1 MVSSEGEGRADVW
14 SAEASLNCED
24 VDVPADEGGGVDVAE
39 LFIIDAVA
47 MDSRERTR
55 SSGYVVPAKNKIMLK
70 KSPGRAACQMGDE
83 QTEVMPARAPLA
95 NRVGVS
101 SCFSLCKVNHW
112 GQCYQ
117 PRQLRVTATHLLE
130 LFIRRELDGTIRYD
144 SNAIDPIPSHETLE
158 ALLFPYANETSPHS
172 RVLLAR
178 VPRLNLS
185 TDESVRHQK
194 YMSLEIRTG

>member
-1 MVSSEGEGRADVW
+1 VW
-14 SAEASLNCED
+14 SAEDSLNCED
-24 VDVPADEGGGVDVAE
+24 VDVPADEGGGVDEGAGADVAE

-55 SSGYVVPAKNKIMLK
+55 SSGYVVPAKNKIMFK
-70 KSPGRAACQMGDE
+70 KNRQAAQHVKWDDE
-83 QTEVMPARAPLA
+83 QTEVTPARAPLA

-101 SCFSLCKVNHW
+101 SCFSLFEVNHC
-112 GQCYQ
+112 GQRYQ
-117 PRQLRVTATHLLE
+117 PWQLRFTATHLLE

-158 ALLFPYANETSPHS
+158 TLLFPYANETSPHS

-185 TDESVRHQK
+185 TSAAVRLRK
-194 YMSLEIRTG
+194 YMSLGIRTG